1 MRIYQTQVGEWE
13 RYGWGSET
21 EDREIQYRY
30 NNVKTGQQVVKDES
44 TFVTRKEQNQC
55 KNVKCVTA
63 QLTRSLKYFCSAV
76 TNSED
81 S

>member
-1 MRIYQTQVGEWE
+1 MRIYQTWVGEWE
-13 RYGWGSET
+13 RYGWGS
-21 EDREIQYRY
+21 EIQYRY